1 MTIHLPIVTVIN
13 SRGTRDLILIML
25 EKNWSHNLP
34 KKREREESPSLCRCT
49 HQTRQGT
56 KIFRA
61 RWLYCGSKVV

>member
-34 KKREREESPSLCRCT
+34 KKKRERRISLLVSVYTPKHAKER
-49 HQTRQGT
+49 RY
-56 KIFRA
+56 FA
-61 RWLYCGSKVV
+61 RGGYIVALK